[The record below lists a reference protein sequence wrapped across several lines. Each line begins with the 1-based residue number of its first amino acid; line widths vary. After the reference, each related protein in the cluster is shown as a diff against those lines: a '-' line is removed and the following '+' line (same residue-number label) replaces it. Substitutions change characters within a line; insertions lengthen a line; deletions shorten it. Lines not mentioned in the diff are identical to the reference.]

1 MDFFCRQNEVARFWD
16 PKNFTSTSKGR
27 QRKASSGYNLGPAI
41 DGKKTQKSAV
51 ITWMVKLG
59 IFENFDVITWDVKK
73 HHFPQ
78 DVFFSSKKSSI
89 FGWQKTI
96 SKTGAFVLAL
106 EVRVKLNCISRWL
119 LFNLYLYS
127 HVNYPNV
134 GNWLL
139 RTTPTNR
146 CDPLP
151 GPLSKENGHPLLSTT
166 QLKKKTE
173 GFIPRQLKVE
183 RASRH
188 VVRPEIIV
196 FLRGD
201 VLIDILEGVEWGK
214 QP

>member
-1 MDFFCRQNEVARFWD
+1 
-16 PKNFTSTSKGR
+16 
-27 QRKASSGYNLGPAI
+27 
-41 DGKKTQKSAV
+41 
-51 ITWMVKLG
+51 MVKLG
-59 IFENFDVITWDVKK
+59 IFEYFDVITWDVKK

-166 QLKKKTE
+166 QLKKK
-173 GFIPRQLKVE
+173 PKVSFQGSWRLNE
-183 RASRH
+183 L
-188 VVRPEIIV
+188 PDTWWD
-196 FLRGD
+196 LR
-201 VLIDILEGVEWGK
+201 LLFFWGVMFWLTFWRG
-214 QP
+214 